1 MIKQLQ
7 FDDFKLSYTSEG
19 EGSDVL
25 LLHGFPSN
33 MFFWNKIKN
42 DLLNNYRVT
51 VVEQRGY
58 PLSMLENAN
67 ITDFNIEFL
76 SKDVEYLIDELNLN
90 RDLIIVGHDWGSIVA
105 WAIVSRGYVDVHK
118 MISISGGTEFPP
130 SDVYEKLKFKK
141 GDHYITSFQ
150 DPNMSNNIITK
161 NLDLFFRSAYRVTPN
176 LDSEL
181 LDLSLNNLFT
191 SYKSPTNVHEINIEE
206 LAIHFKKGLL
216 QAISWYSNIDQN
228 ISLASKWR
236 KNVNTRVSFLFG
248 KNDAAVKL
256 NKKMKERLNSS
267 GTDISIKEVPN
278 ADHWLPLTHKE
289 SVLDEIYNF

>member
-7 FDDFKLSYTSEG
+7 LDGFKLSYTSEG

-58 PLSMLENAN
+58 PLSVVKNAN

-90 RDLIIVGHDWGSIVA
+90 RDLIIVGHDWGSIVG
-105 WAIVSRGYVDVHK
+105 WAIASRGYVDIQK

-130 SDVYEKLKFKK
+130 SDVYKKLKFKK
-141 GDHYITSFQ
+141 GNHYITSFQ
-150 DPNMSNNIITK
+150 DPNISNNTIAK

-176 LDSEL
+176 LESEL

-191 SYKSPTNVHEINIEE
+191 SYNSPTMVHNINIEE
-206 LAIHFKKGLL
+206 LAIHFNNGLF
-216 QAISWYSNIDQN
+216 QPIAWYSNIDLN

-236 KNVNTRVSFLFG
+236 KSVNTRVSFLFG
-248 KNDAAVKL
+248 ENDAAVNL
-256 NKKMKERLNSS
+256 NNKMKERLQSS
-267 GTDISIKEVPN
+267 GTDITIEEIPN

-289 SVLDEIYNF
+289 RVLDEIYNF

>member
-1 MIKQLQ
+1 MIKQFQL
-7 FDDFKLSYTSEG
+7 DGFKLSYTSEG

-33 MFFWNKIKN
+33 MFFWNKIKK

-105 WAIVSRGYVDVHK
+105 WAIISRGYVDVHK

-141 GDHYITSFQ
+141 GGHYITSFQ
-150 DPNMSNNIITK
+150 DPNTSNNTIAK

-181 LDLSLNNLFT
+181 LDLSLNNLF
-191 SYKSPTNVHEINIEE
+191 SSCNSPTNVHDINIEE
-206 LAIHFKKGLL
+206 LAIHFKKGLF
-216 QAISWYSNIDQN
+216 QPISWYSNIDLN
-228 ISLASKWR
+228 ISLASMWR

-248 KNDAAVKL
+248 KNDAAVML
-256 NKKMKERLNSS
+256 NKKMKERLESS
-267 GTDISIKEVPN
+267 GTDISIKEIPN

-289 SVLDEIYNF
+289 SVFYEIYNF

>member
-7 FDDFKLSYTSEG
+7 CDGFKLSYTSEG

-33 MFFWNKIKN
+33 MFFWNKIKK

-58 PLSMLENAN
+58 PLSVVENAN

-90 RDLIIVGHDWGSIVA
+90 RDLIIVGHDWGSIVG
-105 WAIVSRGYVDVHK
+105 WAIASRGYVDIHK

-130 SDVYEKLKFKK
+130 SDIYDKLKFKK

-150 DPNMSNNIITK
+150 DPNISNNT
-161 NLDLFFRSAYRVTPN
+161 
-176 LDSEL
+176 
-181 LDLSLNNLFT
+181 
-191 SYKSPTNVHEINIEE
+191 
-206 LAIHFKKGLL
+206 G
-216 QAISWYSNIDQN
+216 QN
-228 ISLASKWR
+228 YIFQVR
-236 KNVNTRVSFLFG
+236 TG
-248 KNDAAVKL
+248 
-256 NKKMKERLNSS
+256 NSS
-267 GTDISIKEVPN
+267 SDWRPQTSMSLTVIEV
-278 ADHWLPLTHKE
+278 AAGVDQTA
-289 SVLDEIYNF
+289 

>member
-1 MIKQLQ
+1 MIKELQL
-7 FDDFKLSYTSEG
+7 DGFKLSYTSEG

-33 MFFWNKIKN
+33 MFFWNNIKN
-42 DLLNNYRVT
+42 DLLSNYRVT

-58 PLSMLENAN
+58 PLSSLENAKN
-67 ITDFNIEFL
+67 TDFNIEFL
-76 SKDVEYLIDELNLN
+76 SKDIEHLIDEMNLN

-105 WAIVSRGYVDVHK
+105 WAIVSRENVDIKK

-130 SDVYEKLKFKK
+130 SDVYDKLKFKK

-150 DPNMSNNIITK
+150 DPYISNNTITK

-181 LDLSLNNLFT
+181 LDLSLNNLFN
-191 SYKSPTNVHEINIEE
+191 SYNSPTKVHDINIEE
-206 LAIHFKKGLL
+206 LATHFKKGLV
-216 QAISWYSNIDQN
+216 QPISWYSNIDLN
-228 ISLASKWR
+228 ISLSSKWR
-236 KNVNTRVSFLFG
+236 KIVNTRVSFLFG
-248 KNDAAVKL
+248 ENDAAVKL
-256 NKKMKERLNSS
+256 NEKMKERLQSS
-267 GTDISIKEVPN
+267 GTDISIKEIPN

>member
-7 FDDFKLSYTSEG
+7 LDGFKLSYTCEG

-58 PLSMLENAN
+58 PLSVVENAN

-90 RDLIIVGHDWGSIVA
+90 RDLIIVGHDWGSIVG
-105 WAIVSRGYVDVHK
+105 WAIASRGYVDIQK

-130 SDVYEKLKFKK
+130 SDVYKKLKFKK
-141 GDHYITSFQ
+141 GNHYITSFQ
-150 DPNMSNNIITK
+150 DPNISNNTIAK
-161 NLDLFFRSAYRVTPN
+161 NLDLFFRSAYRLTSN

-181 LDLSLNNLFT
+181 LDLSLKNLFT
-191 SYKSPTNVHEINIEE
+191 SYNPPTELHEIVIEE
-206 LAIHFKKGLL
+206 LTTHFKKGLI
-216 QAISWYSNIDQN
+216 QPISWYANIDLN

-256 NKKMKERLNSS
+256 NNKMKERLQSS
-267 GTDISIKEVPN
+267 GTDISIKEIPN

>member
-7 FDDFKLSYTSEG
+7 LDGFKLSYTSEG

-33 MFFWNKIKN
+33 MFFWDDIKN
-42 DLLNNYRVT
+42 DLKDKLRVT

-58 PLSMLENAN
+58 PFSSIENS
-67 ITDFNIEFL
+67 TVRDFNIENL
-76 SKDVEYLIDELNLN
+76 SIDIENLINKLNLSN
-90 RDLIIVGHDWGSIVA
+90 NLTVVGHDWGSIVA
-105 WAIVSRGYVDVHK
+105 WAIVSRENVDIKK

-130 SDVYEKLKFKK
+130 SYVYEKLKFKK
-141 GDHYITSFQ
+141 GNHYITSFQ
-150 DPNMSNNIITK
+150 DPYFSNKTITK

-191 SYKSPTNVHEINIEE
+191 SYNSPTMVHNINIEE
-206 LAIHFKKGLL
+206 LAKHVNKGLF
-216 QAISWYSNIDQN
+216 QPIAWYSNIDLN

-236 KNVNTRVSFLFG
+236 KKTNTRVSFLFG
-248 KNDAAVKL
+248 ENDAAVKL
-256 NKKMKERLNSS
+256 NNKMKERLQSS
-267 GTDISIKEVPN
+267 GTDITIEEIPN

-289 SVLDEIYNF
+289 RVIREII

>member
-1 MIKQLQ
+1 MIKELQL
-7 FDDFKLSYTSEG
+7 DGFKLSYTSEG

-33 MFFWNKIKN
+33 MFFWNNIKN
-42 DLLNNYRVT
+42 DLLSNYRVT

-58 PLSMLENAN
+58 PLSSLENAKN
-67 ITDFNIEFL
+67 TDFNIEFL
-76 SKDVEYLIDELNLN
+76 SKDIEYLIDVLNLN
-90 RDLIIVGHDWGSIVA
+90 KNLIIVGHDWGSIVA
-105 WAIVSRGYVDVHK
+105 WAIASRGYVDIEK

-130 SDVYEKLKFKK
+130 SEIYKKLIFKK

-150 DPNMSNNIITK
+150 EPYSSNIAITK

-181 LDLSLNNLFT
+181 LDLSLNNLFN
-191 SYKSPTNVHEINIEE
+191 SYNSPTKVHDINIEE
-206 LAIHFKKGLL
+206 LAIHFKKGLV
-216 QAISWYSNIDQN
+216 QPISWYSNIDLN
-228 ISLASKWR
+228 ISLSSKWR
-236 KNVNTRVSFLFG
+236 KIVNTRVSFLFG
-248 KNDAAVKL
+248 ENDAAVKL
-256 NKKMKERLNSS
+256 NEKMKERLQSS
-267 GTDISIKEVPN
+267 GTDISIKEIPN

>member
-7 FDDFKLSYTSEG
+7 LDGFKLSYTSEG

-58 PLSMLENAN
+58 PLSVVENAN

-90 RDLIIVGHDWGSIVA
+90 RDLIIVGHDWGSIVG
-105 WAIVSRGYVDVHK
+105 WAIASRGYVDIHK

-130 SDVYEKLKFKK
+130 SDVYKKLKFKK
-141 GDHYITSFQ
+141 GNHYITSFQ
-150 DPNMSNNIITK
+150 DPNISNNTIAK

-176 LDSEL
+176 LEGEL

-191 SYKSPTNVHEINIEE
+191 SYNSPTMVHNINIEE
-206 LAIHFKKGLL
+206 LAIHFNNGLF
-216 QAISWYSNIDQN
+216 QPIAWYSNIDLN

-236 KNVNTRVSFLFG
+236 KSVNTRVSFLFG
-248 KNDAAVKL
+248 ENDAAVNL
-256 NKKMKERLNSS
+256 NNKMKERLQSS
-267 GTDISIKEVPN
+267 GTDITIEEIPD

-289 SVLDEIYNF
+289 RVLDEIYNF

>member
-1 MIKQLQ
+1 MIKELQL
-7 FDDFKLSYTSEG
+7 DSFKLSFTSEG

-33 MFFWNKIKN
+33 MFFWNNIKN
-42 DLLNNYRVT
+42 DLLSNYRVT

-58 PLSMLENAN
+58 PLSWLENAKK
-67 ITDFNIEFL
+67 TDFNIEFL
-76 SKDVEYLIDELNLN
+76 SKDIEYLIDVLNLN
-90 RDLIIVGHDWGSIVA
+90 RNLIIVGHDWGSIVA
-105 WAIVSRGYVDVHK
+105 WAIVSRGYVDIKK

-130 SDVYEKLKFKK
+130 SEIYKKLIFKK

-150 DPNMSNNIITK
+150 EPYSSNIAITK
-161 NLDLFFRSAYRVTPN
+161 NLDLFFRSAYRVTPK

-181 LDLSLNNLFT
+181 LDLSLKNLFT
-191 SYKSPTNVHEINIEE
+191 SYESPTNVHDINIAE
-206 LAIHFKKGLL
+206 LTKHFKKGLI
-216 QAISWYSNIDQN
+216 QPISWYSNIDLN

-236 KNVNTRVSFLFG
+236 KKVNTRVSFLFG
-248 KNDAAVKL
+248 ENDAAVKF
-256 NKKMKERLNSS
+256 NEKMKERLQSS
-267 GTDISIKEVPN
+267 GTNISIKEIPN

>member
-1 MIKQLQ
+1 MIKELQL
-7 FDDFKLSYTSEG
+7 DGFKLSYTSEG

-33 MFFWNKIKN
+33 MFFWNNIKK
-42 DLLNNYRVT
+42 DLLTNFRVT

-58 PLSMLENAN
+58 PLSMIENVN
-67 ITDFNIEFL
+67 VTDFNIEFL
-76 SKDVEYLIDELNLN
+76 SKDIEYVIDELNLN

-105 WAIVSRGYVDVHK
+105 WAIVSRGNVNIKK

-141 GDHYITSFQ
+141 RDHYITSFQ
-150 DPNMSNNIITK
+150 DPNISNNTIIK

-181 LDLSLNNLFT
+181 LDLSLNNLFN
-191 SYKSPTNVHEINIEE
+191 SYNTPTKVHDINIEQ
-206 LAIHFKKGLL
+206 LAIHFKKGLI
-216 QAISWYSNIDQN
+216 QPISWYSNIDLN

-256 NKKMKERLNSS
+256 NKKMKERLQSS
-267 GTDISIKEVPN
+267 GTDIIIKEIPN

-289 SVLDEIYNF
+289 SVLSEIYNF

>member
-7 FDDFKLSYTSEG
+7 LDGFKLSYTSEG

-58 PLSMLENAN
+58 PLSVVKNAN

-90 RDLIIVGHDWGSIVA
+90 RDLIIVGHDWGSIVG
-105 WAIVSRGYVDVHK
+105 WAIASRGYVDIHK

-130 SDVYEKLKFKK
+130 SDVYKKLKFKK
-141 GDHYITSFQ
+141 GNHYITSFQ
-150 DPNMSNNIITK
+150 DPNISNNTIAK

-176 LDSEL
+176 LESEL

-191 SYKSPTNVHEINIEE
+191 SYNSPTMVHNINIEE
-206 LAIHFKKGLL
+206 LAIHFNNGLF
-216 QAISWYSNIDQN
+216 QPIAWYSNIDLN

-236 KNVNTRVSFLFG
+236 KSVNTRVSFLFG
-248 KNDAAVKL
+248 ENDAAVNL
-256 NKKMKERLNSS
+256 NNKMKERLQSS
-267 GTDISIKEVPN
+267 GTDITIEEIPN

-289 SVLDEIYNF
+289 RVLDEIYNF

>member
-1 MIKQLQ
+1 MIKELQL
-7 FDDFKLSYTSEG
+7 DGFKLSYTSEG

-33 MFFWNKIKN
+33 MFFWNNIKK
-42 DLLNNYRVT
+42 DLLTNFRVT

-58 PLSMLENAN
+58 PLSMIENVN
-67 ITDFNIEFL
+67 VTDFNIEFL
-76 SKDVEYLIDELNLN
+76 SKDIEYVIDELNLN

-105 WAIVSRGYVDVHK
+105 WAIVSRGNVNIKK
-118 MISISGGTEFPP
+118 MISISGGTEFPS

-150 DPNMSNNIITK
+150 DPNISNNTINK

-181 LDLSLNNLFT
+181 LDLSLNNLFN
-191 SYKSPTNVHEINIEE
+191 SYNTPTKVHDVNIEE
-206 LAIHFKKGLL
+206 LAIHFKTGLI
-216 QAISWYSNIDQN
+216 QPISWYSNIDLN

-256 NKKMKERLNSS
+256 NKKMKERLQSS
-267 GTDISIKEVPN
+267 GTDITIKEIPN

-289 SVLDEIYNF
+289 SVLNEIYNF

>member
-7 FDDFKLSYTSEG
+7 LDGFKLSYTSEG

-58 PLSMLENAN
+58 PLSVVENAN

-90 RDLIIVGHDWGSIVA
+90 RDLIIVGHDWGSIVG
-105 WAIVSRGYVDVHK
+105 WAIASRGYVDIQK

-130 SDVYEKLKFKK
+130 SDVYKKLKFKK
-141 GDHYITSFQ
+141 GNHYITSFQ
-150 DPNMSNNIITK
+150 DPNISNNTIFK

-176 LDSEL
+176 LESEL

-191 SYKSPTNVHEINIEE
+191 SYNSPTMVHNINIEE
-206 LAIHFKKGLL
+206 LAIHFNNGLF
-216 QAISWYSNIDQN
+216 QPIAWYSNIDLN

-236 KNVNTRVSFLFG
+236 KSVNTRVSFLFG
-248 KNDAAVKL
+248 ENDAAVNL
-256 NKKMKERLNSS
+256 NNKMKERLQSS
-267 GTDISIKEVPN
+267 GTDITIEEIPN

-289 SVLDEIYNF
+289 RVLDEIYNF

>member
-7 FDDFKLSYTSEG
+7 LDGFKLSYTSEG

-33 MFFWNKIKN
+33 MFFWSKIKN

-58 PLSMLENAN
+58 PLSVVENAN

-90 RDLIIVGHDWGSIVA
+90 RDLIIVGHDWGSIVG
-105 WAIVSRGYVDVHK
+105 WAIASRGYVDIHK

-130 SDVYEKLKFKK
+130 SDVYKKLKFKK
-141 GDHYITSFQ
+141 GNHYITSFQ
-150 DPNMSNNIITK
+150 DPNISNNTIAK

-176 LDSEL
+176 LESEL

-191 SYKSPTNVHEINIEE
+191 SYNSPTMVHNINIEE
-206 LAIHFKKGLL
+206 LAIHFNNGLF
-216 QAISWYSNIDQN
+216 QPIAWYSNIDLN

-236 KNVNTRVSFLFG
+236 KSVNTRVSFLFG
-248 KNDAAVKL
+248 ENDAAVNL
-256 NKKMKERLNSS
+256 NNKMKERLQSS
-267 GTDISIKEVPN
+267 GTDITIEEIPN

-289 SVLDEIYNF
+289 RVLDEIYNF

>member
-7 FDDFKLSYTSEG
+7 LDGFKLSYTSEG

-58 PLSMLENAN
+58 PLSVVKNAN

-90 RDLIIVGHDWGSIVA
+90 RDLIIVGHDWGSIVG
-105 WAIVSRGYVDVHK
+105 WAIASRGYVDIQK

-130 SDVYEKLKFKK
+130 SDVYKKLKFKK
-141 GDHYITSFQ
+141 GNHYITSFQ
-150 DPNMSNNIITK
+150 DPNISNNTIAK

-176 LDSEL
+176 LESEL

-191 SYKSPTNVHEINIEE
+191 SYNSPTMVHNINIEE
-206 LAIHFKKGLL
+206 LAIHFNNGLF
-216 QAISWYSNIDQN
+216 QPIAWYSNIDLN

-236 KNVNTRVSFLFG
+236 KSVNTKVSFLFG
-248 KNDAAVKL
+248 ENDAAVNL
-256 NKKMKERLNSS
+256 NNKMKERLQSS
-267 GTDISIKEVPN
+267 GTDITIEEIPD

-289 SVLDEIYNF
+289 RVLDEIYNF

>member
-1 MIKQLQ
+1 MIQKLQL
-7 FDDFKLSYTSEG
+7 DNFKLSYTSEG

-33 MFFWNKIKN
+33 MFFWNKIKK

-58 PLSMLENAN
+58 PLSLLENSN

-76 SKDVEYLIDELNLN
+76 SKDIEYLIDELNLN

-105 WAIVSRGYVDVHK
+105 WAIASRGNVDIKK

-130 SDVYEKLKFKK
+130 SDIYKKLKFKK
-141 GDHYITSFQ
+141 GVHYITGFQ
-150 DPNMSNNIITK
+150 DPNTSNNTITK
-161 NLDLFFRSAYRVTPN
+161 NLDLFFRSAYRITPN

-191 SYKSPTNVHEINIEE
+191 SYESPTKLHDIVIEE
-206 LAIHFKKGLL
+206 LTTHFKKGLI
-216 QAISWYSNIDQN
+216 QPISWYANIDLN

-256 NKKMKERLNSS
+256 NNKMKERIQSS
-267 GTDISIKEVPN
+267 GTDISIKEIPN

>member
-1 MIKQLQ
+1 MIKELQL
-7 FDDFKLSYTSEG
+7 DGFKLSYTSEG

-33 MFFWNKIKN
+33 MFFWNNIKN
-42 DLLNNYRVT
+42 DLLSNYRVT

-58 PLSMLENAN
+58 PLSSLENAKN
-67 ITDFNIEFL
+67 TDFNIEFL
-76 SKDVEYLIDELNLN
+76 SKDIEYLIDVLNLN
-90 RDLIIVGHDWGSIVA
+90 KNLIIVGHDWGSIVA
-105 WAIVSRGYVDVHK
+105 WAIASRGYVDIEK

-130 SDVYEKLKFKK
+130 SEIYKKLIFKK

-150 DPNMSNNIITK
+150 EPYSSNIAITK

-181 LDLSLNNLFT
+181 LDLSLNNLFN
-191 SYKSPTNVHEINIEE
+191 SYNSPTMVHDINIEE
-206 LAIHFKKGLL
+206 LAIHFKKGLV
-216 QAISWYSNIDQN
+216 QPISWYSNIDLN

-248 KNDAAVKL
+248 ENDAAVKL
-256 NKKMKERLNSS
+256 NEKMKERLQSS
-267 GTDISIKEVPN
+267 GTDISIKEIPN

>member
-1 MIKQLQ
+1 MIKELQL
-7 FDDFKLSYTSEG
+7 DGFKLSYTSEG

-33 MFFWNKIKN
+33 MFFWNNIKN
-42 DLLNNYRVT
+42 DLLSNYRVT

-58 PLSMLENAN
+58 PLSMIENVN
-67 ITDFNIEFL
+67 VTDFNIEFL
-76 SKDVEYLIDELNLN
+76 SKDIEYVIDELNLN

-105 WAIVSRGYVDVHK
+105 WAIVSRGNVNIKK
-118 MISISGGTEFPP
+118 MISISGGTEFPS

-150 DPNMSNNIITK
+150 DPNISNNTINK

-181 LDLSLNNLFT
+181 LDLSLNNLFN
-191 SYKSPTNVHEINIEE
+191 SYNTPTKVHDINIEQ
-206 LAIHFKKGLL
+206 LAIHFKKGLI
-216 QAISWYSNIDQN
+216 QPISWYSNIDLN

-236 KNVNTRVSFLFG
+236 KNVNTSVSFLFG

-256 NKKMKERLNSS
+256 NKKMKERLLSS
-267 GTDISIKEVPN
+267 GTDIIIKEIPN

-289 SVLDEIYNF
+289 SVLSEIYNF

>member
-1 MIKQLQ
+1 MIKQFQL
-7 FDDFKLSYTSEG
+7 DGFKLSYTSEG

-33 MFFWNKIKN
+33 MFFWNKIKK

-67 ITDFNIEFL
+67 IKEFNIEFL

>member
-1 MIKQLQ
+1 MIKELQL
-7 FDDFKLSYTSEG
+7 DGFKLSYTSEG

-33 MFFWNKIKN
+33 MFFWNNIKN
-42 DLLNNYRVT
+42 DLLSNYRVT

-58 PLSMLENAN
+58 PLSSLENAKN
-67 ITDFNIEFL
+67 TDFNIEFL
-76 SKDVEYLIDELNLN
+76 SKDIEYLIDVLNLN
-90 RDLIIVGHDWGSIVA
+90 RNLIIVGHDWGSIVA
-105 WAIVSRGYVDVHK
+105 WAIVSRGNVDIEK

-130 SDVYEKLKFKK
+130 SEIYKKLIFKK

-150 DPNMSNNIITK
+150 EPYSSNIAITK

-181 LDLSLNNLFT
+181 LDLSLNNLFN
-191 SYKSPTNVHEINIEE
+191 SYNSPTKVHDINIEG
-206 LAIHFKKGLL
+206 LATHFKKGLV
-216 QAISWYSNIDQN
+216 QPISWYSNIDLN

-248 KNDAAVKL
+248 ENDAAVKL
-256 NKKMKERLNSS
+256 NEKMKERLQSS
-267 GTDISIKEVPN
+267 GTDISIKEIPN

>member
-1 MIKQLQ
+1 MIKELQL
-7 FDDFKLSYTSEG
+7 DGFKLSFTSEG
-19 EGSDVL
+19 GGSDVL

-42 DLLNNYRVT
+42 DLLSNYRVT

-58 PLSMLENAN
+58 PLSLLENAN

-76 SKDVEYLIDELNLN
+76 SKDIEHLIKELKLN

-105 WAIVSRGYVDVHK
+105 WAIVSRGNVDIQK
-118 MISISGGTEFPP
+118 MVSISGGTEFPP
-130 SDVYEKLKFKK
+130 SDIYKKLKFKK
-141 GDHYITSFQ
+141 GVHYITTFQ
-150 DPNMSNNIITK
+150 NPNISNNTINK

-176 LDSEL
+176 LDSDL
-181 LDLSLNNLFT
+181 LDLSLKNLFT
-191 SYKSPTNVHEINIEE
+191 SYESPSKLHDINIEE
-206 LAIHFKKGLL
+206 LATHFKKGLV
-216 QAISWYSNIDQN
+216 QPISWYSNIDLN

-236 KNVNTRVSFLFG
+236 KKVNTRVSFLFG
-248 KNDAAVKL
+248 ENDAAVKL
-256 NKKMKERLNSS
+256 NEKMKERLQSS
-267 GTDISIKEVPN
+267 GTDISIKEIPN

>member
-7 FDDFKLSYTSEG
+7 LDGFKLSYTSEG

-58 PLSMLENAN
+58 PLSVVENAN

-90 RDLIIVGHDWGSIVA
+90 RDLIIVGHDWGSIVG
-105 WAIVSRGYVDVHK
+105 WAIASRGYVDIHK

-130 SDVYEKLKFKK
+130 SDVYKKLKFKK
-141 GDHYITSFQ
+141 GNHYITSFQ
-150 DPNMSNNIITK
+150 DPNISNNTIAK

-176 LDSEL
+176 LESEL

-191 SYKSPTNVHEINIEE
+191 SYNSPTMVHNINIEE
-206 LAIHFKKGLL
+206 LAIHFNNGLF
-216 QAISWYSNIDQN
+216 QPIAWYSNIDLN

-236 KNVNTRVSFLFG
+236 KIVNTRVSFLFG
-248 KNDAAVKL
+248 ENDAAVNL
-256 NKKMKERLNSS
+256 NNKMKERLQSS
-267 GTDISIKEVPN
+267 GTDITIEEIPN

-289 SVLDEIYNF
+289 RVLDEIYNF

>member
-1 MIKQLQ
+1 MIKELQL
-7 FDDFKLSYTSEG
+7 DGFKLSYTSEG

-33 MFFWNKIKN
+33 MFFWNKIKK

-58 PLSMLENAN
+58 PLSLIENVN

-76 SKDVEYLIDELNLN
+76 SKDIEYVIDELNLN

-105 WAIVSRGYVDVHK
+105 WAIVSRGNVNIKK
-118 MISISGGTEFPP
+118 MISISGGTEFPS

-150 DPNMSNNIITK
+150 DPNISNNTINK

-181 LDLSLNNLFT
+181 LDLSLNNLFN
-191 SYKSPTNVHEINIEE
+191 SYNTPTKVHDVNIEE
-206 LAIHFKKGLL
+206 LAIHFKTGLI
-216 QAISWYSNIDQN
+216 QPISWYSNIDLN

-256 NKKMKERLNSS
+256 NKKMKERLQSS
-267 GTDISIKEVPN
+267 GSDVSIKEIPN

-289 SVLDEIYNF
+289 SVLNEIYNF

>member
-1 MIKQLQ
+1 MIKELQL
-7 FDDFKLSYTSEG
+7 DGFKLSYTSEG
-19 EGSDVL
+19 EGRDVL

-33 MFFWNKIKN
+33 MFFWNNIKN
-42 DLLNNYRVT
+42 DLLSNYRVT

-58 PLSMLENAN
+58 PLSLLENAKN
-67 ITDFNIEFL
+67 TDFNIEFL
-76 SKDVEYLIDELNLN
+76 SKDIEYLIDTLNLN
-90 RDLIIVGHDWGSIVA
+90 RNLIIVGHDWGSIVA
-105 WAIVSRGYVDVHK
+105 WAIVSRGYVDIEK

-130 SDVYEKLKFKK
+130 SEIYKKLIFKK

-150 DPNMSNNIITK
+150 EPYSSNITITK

-181 LDLSLNNLFT
+181 LDLSLNNLFN
-191 SYKSPTNVHEINIEE
+191 SYNSPTKVHDINIEE
-206 LAIHFKKGLL
+206 LAKHFKKGLV
-216 QAISWYSNIDQN
+216 QPISWYSNIDLN

-236 KNVNTRVSFLFG
+236 KNVKTRVSFLFG
-248 KNDAAVKL
+248 ENDAAVKL
-256 NKKMKERLNSS
+256 NKKMKERLQSS
-267 GTDISIKEVPN
+267 GTDISIKEIPN

>member
-1 MIKQLQ
+1 MIKELQL
-7 FDDFKLSYTSEG
+7 DGFKLSYTSEG

-33 MFFWNKIKN
+33 MFFWSKIKN

-58 PLSMLENAN
+58 PLSVVENAN

-90 RDLIIVGHDWGSIVA
+90 RDLIIVGHDWGSIVG
-105 WAIVSRGYVDVHK
+105 WAIASRGYVDIQK

-130 SDVYEKLKFKK
+130 SDVYKKLKFKK
-141 GDHYITSFQ
+141 GNHYITSFQ
-150 DPNMSNNIITK
+150 DPNISNNTIAK

-176 LDSEL
+176 LESEL

-191 SYKSPTNVHEINIEE
+191 SYNSPTMVHNINIEE
-206 LAIHFKKGLL
+206 LAIHFNNGLF
-216 QAISWYSNIDQN
+216 QPIAWYSNIDLN

-236 KNVNTRVSFLFG
+236 KSVNTRVSFLFG
-248 KNDAAVKL
+248 ENDAAVNL
-256 NKKMKERLNSS
+256 NNKMKERLQSS
-267 GTDISIKEVPN
+267 GTDITIEEIPD

-289 SVLDEIYNF
+289 RVLDEIYNF

>member
-7 FDDFKLSYTSEG
+7 LDGFKLSYTSEG

-58 PLSMLENAN
+58 PLSVVENAN

-90 RDLIIVGHDWGSIVA
+90 RDLIIVGHDWGSIVG
-105 WAIVSRGYVDVHK
+105 WAIASRGYVDIQK

-130 SDVYEKLKFKK
+130 SDVYKKLKFKK
-141 GDHYITSFQ
+141 GNHYITSFQ
-150 DPNMSNNIITK
+150 DPNISNNTIAK

-176 LDSEL
+176 LKSEL

-191 SYKSPTNVHEINIEE
+191 SYNSPTMVHNINIEE
-206 LAIHFKKGLL
+206 LAIHFNNGLF
-216 QAISWYSNIDQN
+216 QPIAWYSNIDLN

-236 KNVNTRVSFLFG
+236 KSVNTRVSFLFG
-248 KNDAAVKL
+248 ENDAAVNL
-256 NKKMKERLNSS
+256 NNKMKERLQSS
-267 GTDISIKEVPN
+267 GTDITIEEIPN

-289 SVLDEIYNF
+289 RVLDEIYNF

>member
-1 MIKQLQ
+1 MIKELQ
-7 FDDFKLSYTSEG
+7 IDDFKLSYTSEG

-33 MFFWNKIKN
+33 MFFWDKIKK
-42 DLLNNYRVT
+42 DLLNKYRVT

-58 PLSMLENAN
+58 PLSLLKNPN

-76 SKDVEYLIDELNLN
+76 SKDIEYLIDVLNLN
-90 RDLIIVGHDWGSIVA
+90 RNLIIVGHDWGSIVA
-105 WAIVSRGYVDVHK
+105 WAIVSRGYVDIK
-118 MISISGGTEFPP
+118 KLISISGGTEFPP
-130 SDVYEKLKFKK
+130 SEIYKKLIFKK

-150 DPNMSNNIITK
+150 EPYTSNIAISK

-176 LDSEL
+176 LDREL
-181 LDLSLNNLFT
+181 LDLSLNNLFS
-191 SYKSPTNVHEINIEE
+191 SYNSPSKVHDINIKE
-206 LAIHFKKGLL
+206 LVIHFKKGLI
-216 QAISWYSNIDQN
+216 QPISWYSNIDLN
-228 ISLASKWR
+228 ISLANKWR

-256 NKKMKERLNSS
+256 NNKMKDRLQSS
-267 GTDISIKEVPN
+267 GTDISIKEIPN

>member
-1 MIKQLQ
+1 MIKELQL
-7 FDDFKLSYTSEG
+7 DGFKLSYTSEG

-33 MFFWNKIKN
+33 MFFWNNIKN
-42 DLLNNYRVT
+42 DLLSNYRVT

-58 PLSMLENAN
+58 PLSSLENAKN
-67 ITDFNIEFL
+67 TDFNIEFL
-76 SKDVEYLIDELNLN
+76 SKDIEYLIDVLNLN
-90 RDLIIVGHDWGSIVA
+90 RNLIIVGHDWGSIVA
-105 WAIVSRGYVDVHK
+105 WAIVSRGYVDIKK

-130 SDVYEKLKFKK
+130 SEIYKKLIFKK

-150 DPNMSNNIITK
+150 EPYSSNITITK
-161 NLDLFFRSAYRVTPN
+161 NLDMFFRSAYRVTPN

-181 LDLSLNNLFT
+181 LDLSLNNLFN
-191 SYKSPTNVHEINIEE
+191 SYNSPTKVHDINIEE
-206 LAIHFKKGLL
+206 LAIHFKKGLV
-216 QAISWYSNIDQN
+216 QPISWYSNIDLN

-248 KNDAAVKL
+248 ENDAAVKL
-256 NKKMKERLNSS
+256 NEKMKERLQSS
-267 GTDISIKEVPN
+267 GTDISIKEIPN